1 MVRLGCVEIE
11 ACFVYLY
18 YFLLLGLISSRIL
31 FLFFF
36 NHVGLLM
43 FALTS
48 YLCVSIWVNLKIVN
62 DYSNNLGMEVTEW
75 DLIFFSVL
83 PMFT

>member
-1 MVRLGCVEIE
+1 MSC
-11 ACFVYLY
+11 CFAAVL
-18 YFLLLGLISSRIL
+18 FLLLGLISSRIL

-48 YLCVSIWVNLKIVN
+48 YLCVSSKESI
-62 DYSNNLGMEVTEW
+62 
-75 DLIFFSVL
+75 
-83 PMFT
+83 